1 MKFRTLIFSLSL
13 TTATLTTATLTTAT
27 ARADVGAAVPL
38 YEESELITLFETNS
52 HLERVEQ
59 DECQLVQD
67 IEARATRVGSP
78 AYEFLYGDMLAWGV
92 CVDQDADLGVYY
104 MKQAAQQGLPAALEQ
119 IGRYYANGTLVQQDQ
134 RRAIP
139 YLREAASLGDTR
151 ARIQLAELLVD
162 DVGSP
167 LDYEDAY
174 RWLYQTIT
182 ADSRTRNR
190 ISELRAAL
198 EARMPQNI
206 IARAK
211 RRTSYW

>member
-1 MKFRTLIFSLSL
+1 MKFRTLIFSLS
-13 TTATLTTATLTTAT
+13 LTTATLTTAT

-119 IGRYYANGTLVQQDQ
+119 LGRYYANGMLVQQDQ

>member
-13 TTATLTTATLTTAT
+13 TTATLTTATAH
-27 ARADVGAAVPL
+27 ADVGAAVPL

-52 HLERVEQ
+52 HLERVKQ

-78 AYEFLYGDMLAWGV
+78 SYEFLYGDMLAWGV
-92 CVDQDADLGVYY
+92 CVEQDADLGVYY

-134 RRAIP
+134 HRAIP

-190 ISELRAAL
+190 IAQLRSAL

>member
-1 MKFRTLIFSLSL
+1 MKFRTLVFSLLLS
-13 TTATLTTATLTTAT
+13 TAAAK
-27 ARADVGAAVPL
+27 ADVGPAVPV
-38 YEESELITLFETNS
+38 YEESELIALFETNS
-52 HLERVEQ
+52 HLERVRQ
-59 DECQLVQD
+59 DECQLIQD

-92 CVDQDADLGVYY
+92 CVDQDAELGVYY
-104 MKQAAQQGLPAALEQ
+104 MKLAAQQGLPAALEQ
-119 IGRYYANGTLVQQDQ
+119 LGRYYANGTLVQQDQ

-151 ARIQLAELLVD
+151 ARILLAELLVD

-182 ADSRTRNR
+182 ADTQTRNR
-190 ISELRAAL
+190 IAQLRAAL

>member
-13 TTATLTTATLTTAT
+13 TTATLTTATAH
-27 ARADVGAAVPL
+27 ADVGAAVPL

-52 HLERVEQ
+52 HLERVKQ

-92 CVDQDADLGVYY
+92 CVEQDADLGVYY
-104 MKQAAQQGLPAALEQ
+104 MKLAAQQGLPAALEQ

-134 RRAIP
+134 HRAIP

-190 ISELRAAL
+190 IAQLRSAL

>member
-1 MKFRTLIFSLSL
+1 
-13 TTATLTTATLTTAT
+13 
-27 ARADVGAAVPL
+27 
-38 YEESELITLFETNS
+38 
-52 HLERVEQ
+52 
-59 DECQLVQD
+59 
-67 IEARATRVGSP
+67 
-78 AYEFLYGDMLAWGV
+78 
-92 CVDQDADLGVYY
+92 
-104 MKQAAQQGLPAALEQ
+104 
-119 IGRYYANGTLVQQDQ
+119 LVQQDQ

-182 ADSRTRNR
+182 ADSGTRDR
-190 ISELRAAL
+190 IAELRSAL

>member
-1 MKFRTLIFSLSL
+1 MKFRTLSFSLLL
-13 TTATLTTATLTTAT
+13 TVTTLATAT
-27 ARADVGAAVPL
+27 ARADVGPAVPL
-38 YEESELITLFETNS
+38 YEESELIALFEANS

-67 IEARATRVGSP
+67 IEVRATRVGSP

-92 CVDQDADLGVYY
+92 CVDQDAELGVYY

-119 IGRYYANGTLVQQDQ
+119 LGRYYANGTLVQQDQ

-182 ADSRTRNR
+182 ADSGTRDR
-190 ISELRAAL
+190 IAELRSAL